1 MPLQNL
7 RTVILLF
14 AFTVASAAT
23 GFTQLPAS
31 TRVVTI
37 PAGNDANYTWEF
49 AQSFDPSKHK
59 LYVVTLDQPTR
70 RHTCHIQSFTN
81 DKLVCSRAIGGFSRT
96 YLPQQI
102 VAILLPG
109 DDELRRWV
117 LLGINGGLGASIWGT
132 VVIAAACPACAV
144 GTGIMALWFLG
155 AAGTTLVCGD
165 VPDRLLYLA
174 PGHELSSKLGYVQRV
189 TS

>member
-31 TRVVTI
+31 TGVVTI
-37 PAGNDANYTWEF
+37 PAGNDAKYTWEF

-81 DKLVCSRAIGGFSRT
+81 DKLVCSRAIGGSRS
-96 YLPQQI
+96 YFPKQV
-102 VAILLPG
+102 VALILPG
-109 DDELRRWV
+109 DNGLRLRWLV
-117 LLGINGGLGASIWGT
+117 AFNGATGTSIWGT